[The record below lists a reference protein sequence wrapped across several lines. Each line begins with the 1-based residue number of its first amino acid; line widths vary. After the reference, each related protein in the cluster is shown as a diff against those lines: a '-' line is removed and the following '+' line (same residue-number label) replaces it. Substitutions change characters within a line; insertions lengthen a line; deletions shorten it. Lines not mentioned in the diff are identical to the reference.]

1 MSNNPNSTND
11 NQDLQFLNTLI
22 TSSNPIPN
30 TSMTSEEEKNPN
42 SQTIMPPIY
51 TNPSPNI
58 STDFSNE
65 NILNS
70 ETNLS
75 NKNEGINS
83 AEIISN
89 PIMDIEFNLPKE
101 EQENENIKNS
111 KNENINKKN
120 YQLSLSDSNQK
131 LNEPISDSIKR
142 DLFLIWTK
150 LSYVINPFKS
160 NNEKNKHIKQWDLW
174 GPLIFTILLAIT
186 LAIRATEKGNTFILV
201 FLIFWFGSFLI
212 YINSHLLEVKIS
224 IFHIFC
230 LLGYCMFPLNI
241 SSFILMLYNF
251 YEIFR
256 ILIVVLGCFWSSFSA
271 SGFLKCSVDEE
282 NIRGLVLYPVILLYL
297 FLAGVILM
305 NRF

>member
-1 MSNNPNSTND
+1 MSNNPNSTNE

-65 NILNS
+65 NILES
-70 ETNLS
+70 NLS
-75 NKNEGINS
+75 NKNEENNS

-89 PIMDIEFNLPKE
+89 PIMDIKFDLPKE
-101 EQENENIKNS
+101 ENENIKESN
-111 KNENINKKN
+111 NGNLNKKN
-120 YQLSLSDSNQK
+120 YQLSLSDSNLK

-186 LAIRATEKGNTFILV
+186 LAIRAIDKGNTFILI

-212 YINSHLLEVKIS
+212 FINSHLLEVKIS
-224 IFHIFC
+224 LFHIYC
-230 LLGYCMFPLNI
+230 LLGYNMFPLNI
-241 SSFILMLYNF
+241 SSIILMIYNF
-251 YEIFR
+251 HELFR

-271 SGFLKCSVDEE
+271 SGFLKSSVDEE
-282 NIRGLVLYPVILLYL
+282 NVRGLVLYPVILLYL

>member
-1 MSNNPNSTND
+1 MLKIIFSKYN
-11 NQDLQFLNTLI
+11 
-22 TSSNPIPN
+22 
-30 TSMTSEEEKNPN
+30 
-42 SQTIMPPIY
+42 
-51 TNPSPNI
+51 
-58 STDFSNE
+58 FSNE

-101 EQENENIKNS
+101 EQENENS

-174 GPLIFTILLAIT
+174 GPLVFTILLAIT

-271 SGFLKCSVDEE
+271 SGFLKCSVDED